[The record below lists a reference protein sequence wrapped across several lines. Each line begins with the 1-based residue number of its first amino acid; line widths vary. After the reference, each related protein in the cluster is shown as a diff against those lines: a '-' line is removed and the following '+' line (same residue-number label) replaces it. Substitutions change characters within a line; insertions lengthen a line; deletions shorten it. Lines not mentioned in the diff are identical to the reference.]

1 MKNQSNPSRLIN
13 VLMTTMIYVL
23 VIDTTGFNDR
33 GWTGLSRP
41 GSGEFRLVEQYRIT
55 SNGGMERELT
65 DR

>member
-1 MKNQSNPSRLIN
+1 MIMKKQSSPSMLIN

-41 GSGEFRLVEQYRIT
+41 GSGEFRLVEQY
-55 SNGGMERELT
+55 
-65 DR
+65 